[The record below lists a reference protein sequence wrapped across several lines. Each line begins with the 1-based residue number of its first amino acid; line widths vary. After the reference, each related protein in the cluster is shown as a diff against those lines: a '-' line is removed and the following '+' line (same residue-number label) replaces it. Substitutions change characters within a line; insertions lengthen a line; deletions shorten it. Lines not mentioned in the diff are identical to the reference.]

1 VTGRRSVPRPP
12 GTPLAGGDPLAA
24 TGRPLRWGVVA
35 TGKIAGVVTAQLA
48 RLGDARLQAVSSRD
62 AAKAAEFAARFGFA
76 SSYGDV
82 PGTTGYEQLARDPG
96 VDVVYV
102 ATPHGQHHAV
112 ALAMLAAGK
121 HVLIEKAFTINA
133 REAHELAGLAAA
145 AGLFLMEAVWTRFM
159 PVYHRVLDV
168 IEHGAIGRVVYVQAD
183 IGFMAA
189 RDPRDRL
196 WAPADGGGALL
207 DLAVYPLSWVLGALG
222 EARAVNAS
230 GRLNDQGVDVVSALA
245 LTHDHGG
252 FSQVVA
258 SFVSESVN
266 RAAIVGDEGVIV
278 TDSPVSRPQ
287 GLTITSGGRSRHESV
302 PHGTEPYTYQL
313 REVTRCI
320 QQGLRESP
328 TMPLAATLSTMEL
341 FDEVRRQTGVTYPND
356 DPRA

>member
-1 VTGRRSVPRPP
+1 MAERRLVPRPP
-12 GTPLAGGDPLAA
+12 GTPVGGGDPLTA
-24 TGRPLRWGVVA
+24 TGQPLRWGVAA

-48 RLGDARLQAVSSRD
+48 LLEDASLQAVSSRD
-62 AAKAAEFAARFGFA
+62 PAKAAAFATRFGFS
-76 SSYGDV
+76 SSYGNEH
-82 PGTTGYEQLARDPG
+82 GELGYERLALDPT

-112 ALAMLAAGK
+112 AMAMLTAGK

-133 REAHELAGLAAA
+133 REAHELVALAAA
-145 AGLFLMEAVWTRFM
+145 NGLFLMEAVWTRFL

-168 IEHGAIGRVVYVQAD
+168 IEQGAIGKVVYVQAD
-183 IGFMAA
+183 LGFMAA

-196 WAPADGGGALL
+196 WAPIDGGGALL

-222 EARAVNAS
+222 RPRAISAT
-230 GRLNDQGVDVVSALA
+230 GRLNAEGVDELSALA
-245 LTHDHGG
+245 MTHEHGAY
-252 FSQVVA
+252 SQVVA

-266 RAAIVGDEGVIV
+266 RAAIVGDAGVIV
-278 TDSPVSRPQ
+278 TDTPVSRPT
-287 GLTITSGGRSRHESV
+287 GFTITTGGASRHEDV
-302 PHGTEPYTYQL
+302 PHGPEPYTYQL

-356 DPRA
+356 YPEQ